1 MLDGDLDANWIESM
15 NSVMDDNKLLTLAN
29 NGRVVLK
36 NWMRLLFEIKDLQ
49 FATPATVSRAGIL
62 FISDDTGYQR
72 DCYFDSWAQ
81 KLTQEYEAM
90 DPRHKRNN
98 QDLYYIGNILNRLK
112 KGYINDIV
120 EWLQKKAK
128 FVLPISY
135 HGMTVTLCKLF
146 HYMLRQH
153 WKDVHPP
160 DSDKEKI
167 LDENKLEHL
176 FCVCAVWAFG
186 GALTIKDN
194 INYRKDFSD
203 FWKNKFKRVK
213 FPSKGVVFDYFVI
226 LDGLKPVFEEWK
238 TKLTEYTYDG
248 SVPMKNVTVP
258 IPETLSIKTITKN
271 LILMD
276 HASLYIGNSGS
287 GKTQLIKGLLQEI
300 RQEYQEDYYF
310 SNINFNFYTD
320 SDYLQTMLE
329 QDLVKQG
336 NRYGPKKGGKFKLI
350 YFIDDLNMPQRD
362 LYDTQT
368 AIALL
373 RQHIDYKH
381 WYDISKAVPTLK
393 EVINT
398 QTIAAMNPTSGSFFV
413 NPRYQRHFWVSAISF
428 PENNSLVII
437 YESFLRGHFSKFK
450 PDILNSSAPLIKSAI
465 MLHERVVS
473 SFRKTAS
480 NFHYEF
486 NIRHLSNIFSG
497 VLQSQPHYF
506 NDLEKI
512 VKLWIHESERI
523 YSDRLV
529 SKKDI
534 TEYRNISVDILKKSF
549 SKYTGIQKFYAGE
562 KSEPLIFNNFPKG
575 YQGERFYGQV
585 TFEETEKNV
594 KEALRDY
601 NEQNV
606 EMKLVLFEDAIKH
619 VCRVTRIVSESG
631 GHALLVGVGGS
642 GK

>member
-1 MLDGDLDANWIESM
+1 
-15 NSVMDDNKLLTLAN
+15 
-29 NGRVVLK
+29 
-36 NWMRLLFEIKDLQ
+36 
-49 FATPATVSRAGIL
+49 
-62 FISDDTGYQR
+62 
-72 DCYFDSWAQ
+72 
-81 KLTQEYEAM
+81 
-90 DPRHKRNN
+90 
-98 QDLYYIGNILNRLK
+98 
-112 KGYINDIV
+112 
-120 EWLQKKAK
+120 
-128 FVLPISY
+128 
-135 HGMTVTLCKLF
+135 
-146 HYMLRQH
+146 
-153 WKDVHPP
+153 
-160 DSDKEKI
+160 
-167 LDENKLEHL
+167 
-176 FCVCAVWAFG
+176 
-186 GALTIKDN
+186 
-194 INYRKDFSD
+194 
-203 FWKNKFKRVK
+203 
-213 FPSKGVVFDYFVI
+213 
-226 LDGLKPVFEEWK
+226 
-238 TKLTEYTYDG
+238 
-248 SVPMKNVTVP
+248 
-258 IPETLSIKTITKN
+258 
-271 LILMD
+271 
-276 HASLYIGNSGS
+276 
-287 GKTQLIKGLLQEI
+287 
-300 RQEYQEDYYF
+300 
-310 SNINFNFYTD
+310 
-320 SDYLQTMLE
+320 MLE
-329 QDLVKQG
+329 TDLVKQG

-362 LYDTQT
+362 PYDTQT

-381 WYDISKAVPTLK
+381 WYDISKAQPTLK
-393 EVINT
+393 EIINT

-534 TEYRNISVDILKKSF
+534 LEYRNISVDILKKSF
-549 SKYTGIQKFYAGE
+549 SKYTSIQKFYAGE

-601 NEQNV
+601 NDQNV

-642 GK
+642 GKQSLSKLAAFICELSVFSITVSSSYNTDNLRADLIELYKKSGEKDYGIMFLITDSHITNEKFLVYINDLLSSGEIADLYNEDDKLNIINAIRPKAKAEGANVDTSDRVWSWYIDRVRKNLHVTLCFSPVGDTFKTRSRRFPGLINSTVIDWFHPWPEEALKKVTKMFLDETLTEIEITDETMRTNIMNFMPYSFEVANQASKKIFDAERRQVHNTPKSFLELIALFQSMLLEKRKTLIDEQFKFELGLTKLMETEETVIKLEE